1 MQRQKGREGIRVRL
15 IPPSP
20 NRSTGQDAAA
30 VIKNE
35 LQQLL
40 PGIKIFLDV
49 RTLGAPARERRR
61 YVRSYTPSPQVDD
74 LDDIGALEEYIGRSQ
89 MILFFLS
96 KGYFRS
102 KAILPPR
109 TPL

>member
-1 MQRQKGREGIRVRL
+1 ML
-15 IPPSP
+15 PPSP
-20 NRSTGQDAAA
+20 SRSTGQDAAA

-49 RTLGAPARERRR
+49 RTPTAPARERRR
-61 YVRSYTPSPQVDD
+61 YIRRYTPSPQVDD

-102 KAILPPR
+102 KAILPSR

>member
-1 MQRQKGREGIRVRL
+1 ML
-15 IPPSP
+15 PPSP
-20 NRSTGQDAAA
+20 SRSTGQDAAA

-35 LQQLL
+35 LQLLL

-49 RTLGAPARERRR
+49 RTPAAPPARERRR
-61 YVRSYTPSPQVDD
+61 CVRRYTPSQQVDD
-74 LDDIGALEEYIGRSQ
+74 LDDIGALEEYIGLSQ

>member
-1 MQRQKGREGIRVRL
+1 
-15 IPPSP
+15 
-20 NRSTGQDAAA
+20 

-49 RTLGAPARERRR
+49 
-61 YVRSYTPSPQVDD
+61 DD
-74 LDDIGALEEYIGRSQ
+74 LEDIGALESYIGRSLG
-89 MILFFLS
+89 ILFFLS

-102 KAILPPR
+102 KECPPASAV
-109 TPL
+109 TP

>member
-1 MQRQKGREGIRVRL
+1 ML
-15 IPPSP
+15 PPSP
-20 NRSTGQDAAA
+20 SRSTGQDAAA

-35 LQQLL
+35 LQLLL

-49 RTLGAPARERRR
+49 RTPTAPARERRR
-61 YVRSYTPSPQVDD
+61 YIRRYTPSPQVDD

-102 KAILPPR
+102 KAILPSR